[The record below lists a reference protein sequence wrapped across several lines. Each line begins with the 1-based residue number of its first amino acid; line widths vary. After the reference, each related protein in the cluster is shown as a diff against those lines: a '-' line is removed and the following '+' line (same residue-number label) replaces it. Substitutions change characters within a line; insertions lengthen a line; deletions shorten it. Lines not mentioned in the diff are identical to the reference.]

1 MTGMTDPFRLTDASL
16 AEAVALLSAADSDFA
31 RIQTRLGTPPMW
43 AREAGF
49 ATLVYIIL
57 EQQVSL
63 ASAKAAYTKLQQA
76 SAGITP
82 EGFLRFSDDELKTIG
97 FSRQKAGYCRALARA
112 ILQGEL
118 DLRALDT
125 MPDDEVHAALTRI
138 KGIGPW
144 TANIYLLMVLLRPD
158 IWPAGDLALA
168 LAYQRLKQ
176 LPARPGTRELAAI
189 AESWRPWRAVAAR
202 LLWHEYLNPPRS

>member
-1 MTGMTDPFRLTDASL
+1 MTAMADPPSLTDATL
-16 AEAVALLSAADSDFA
+16 AEGLEFLRAADPDFA

-43 AREAGF
+43 ARKPGF

-63 ASAKAAYTKLQQA
+63 ASARAAFTKLELA
-76 SAGITP
+76 STAITP
-82 EGFLRFSDDELKTIG
+82 ESFLQFSDDELKTIG
-97 FSRQKAGYCRALARA
+97 FSRQKAGYCRTLARA
-112 ILQGEL
+112 VQQGEL
-118 DLRALDT
+118 DLRALDR
-125 MPDDEVHAALTRI
+125 MPDDEVHEALIRV

-158 IWPAGDLALA
+158 IWLAGDLALA
-168 LAYQRLKQ
+168 LAYQKLKR

-189 AESWRPWRAVAAR
+189 AENWRPWRAVAAR
-202 LLWHEYLNPPRS
+202 LLWHEYLNPPKT